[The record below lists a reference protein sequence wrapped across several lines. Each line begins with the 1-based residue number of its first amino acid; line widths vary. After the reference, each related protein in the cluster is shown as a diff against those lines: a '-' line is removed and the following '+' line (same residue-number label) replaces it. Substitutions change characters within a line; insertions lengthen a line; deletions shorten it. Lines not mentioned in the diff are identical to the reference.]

1 VEEKRQVTTSGG
13 DRSQCCAEPVGGGC
27 SPGTKQYFR
36 ATINI
41 EVQMLSNCVFKNS
54 QKALLKQKKDVA
66 KSKHR
71 FKSPNGAQRV
81 EGHSYDCT
89 LAV

>member
-1 VEEKRQVTTSGG
+1 
-13 DRSQCCAEPVGGGC
+13 
-27 SPGTKQYFR
+27 
-36 ATINI
+36 
-41 EVQMLSNCVFKNS
+41 MLSNCVFKDL

-71 FKSPNGAQRV
+71 FESPNGAQRV